1 MSNEFGFRPAI
12 NEPEKVEEERP
23 SISKEVSMVKSLFN
37 INPEMN
43 QVHDQL
49 TELAR
54 RVDRLEQKLPS
65 SFIPQYRI
73 RDDKDYTPLGG
84 VLDQIFNTFDDLYDK
99 LEQAQTDFNKSMYN
113 ESKKLD
119 GPIN

>member
-1 MSNEFGFRPAI
+1 MSNEFGFRPPI
-12 NEPEKVEEERP
+12 NEPEQVKEETT
-23 SISKEVSMVKSLFN
+23 SVSQDVAKIKSLFN
-37 INPEMN
+37 INPEMS

-54 RVDRLEQKLPS
+54 RVDRIEQKLPG

-73 RDDKDYTPLGG
+73 KDDKEYTPLGG
-84 VLDQIFNTFDDLYDK
+84 VLDQIFHTFDDLYDK
-99 LEQAQTDFNKSMYN
+99 LEQAQTDFNTAMYK

-119 GPIN
+119 GTIN